1 MEWSLN
7 YVTIFP
13 IMFIIAISMAS
24 ISPKCQYW
32 VKTILMYIYYVITAL
47 IVIPFGLITR
57 NPMKSANFWALLY
70 RQVSWLL
77 LGLKW
82 KTIGREN
89 IDKNQTYIVVCNHQ
103 TALDVLAV
111 SHIWESFDQCTIIM
125 KNELKFIP
133 IIGQCITLCGT
144 IFLQRGNSESS
155 RNALNDAGKRA
166 KESAIRDHS

>member
-1 MEWSLN
+1 MEWTLN

-13 IMFIIAISMAS
+13 ILFIIAISMAS

-144 IFLQRGNSESS
+144 IFLQRSKKESS

>member
-1 MEWSLN
+1 MS
-7 YVTIFP
+7 
-13 IMFIIAISMAS
+13 S

-32 VKTILMYIYYVITAL
+32 VKAILMYIYYMITAL

-57 NPMKSANFWALLY
+57 KPMKSASFWALLN

-89 IDKNQTYIVVCNHQ
+89 IEKNQTYIVVCNQQ
-103 TALDVLAV
+103 TTLDVLAV
-111 SHIWESFDQCTIIM
+111 AHIWESLDQCTIVVL
-125 KNELKFIP
+125 KRVKFIP
-133 IIGQCITLCGT
+133 IIGQCMTLIGT
-144 IFLQRGNSESS
+144 VFLQRGNSESS

-166 KESAIRDHS
+166 KESATRDHS